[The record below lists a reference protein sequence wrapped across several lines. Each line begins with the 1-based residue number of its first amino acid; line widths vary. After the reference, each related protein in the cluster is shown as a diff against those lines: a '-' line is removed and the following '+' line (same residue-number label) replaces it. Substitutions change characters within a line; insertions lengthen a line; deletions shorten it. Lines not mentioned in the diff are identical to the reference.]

1 MTHYLLIDCPDAP
14 GLVFRITE
22 VLYRH
27 GLNILR
33 NGEFVDRHDQHFF
46 MRTEFDGPCSPDA
59 LLPDLRAVLPPT
71 ARLRLRDDQPR
82 RIVLLATK
90 EHHCLS
96 ELLVRHFFG
105 QLPAQVLGVI
115 SNHDNLR
122 DLTERLNVPYHHI
135 SAEGLS
141 REAHEATV
149 LAQIEHYQPEFVVLA
164 RYMRILSPEFVAHF
178 PERLINIHHSFLP
191 AFIGASPYA
200 QAYARGVKSIG
211 ATAHF
216 VTDQL
221 DQGPI
226 ITQSVI
232 PTDHTQS
239 ALDMAQAGRDVEKL
253 TLARALSLVFRE
265 QVCVHR
271 NRTIVF
277 E

>member
-1 MTHYLLIDCPDAP
+1 MTHYLLINCPDEP
-14 GLVFRITE
+14 GLVYRITE

-33 NGEFVDRHDQHFF
+33 NGEFVDRHDHHFF
-46 MRTEFDGPCSPDA
+46 MRTELEGPCEP
-59 LLPDLRAVLPPT
+59 
-71 ARLRLRDDQPR
+71 ARLLADLQTALPHATIRLRDDRPR
-82 RIVLLATK
+82 RIVLMATK

-96 ELLVRHFFG
+96 ELLLRHFFG
-105 QLPAQVLGVI
+105 QLQAQVLAVI

-122 DLTERLNVPYHHI
+122 NLTERLGVPYHYL

-141 REAHEATV
+141 REAHEAAV
-149 LAQIEHYQPEFVVLA
+149 LQQIDAYDPDYVVLA

-178 PERLINIHHSFLP
+178 PARLINIHHSFLP
-191 AFIGASPYA
+191 AFVGASPYA

-232 PTDHTQS
+232 PTDHTHS
-239 ALDMAQAGRDVEKL
+239 ALDMAQAGRDVEKI
-253 TLARALSLVFRE
+253 TLARALTLVFRE
-265 QVCVHR
+265 QVFVHR